1 MNLSVLYQRSVNS
14 KEGDERE
21 IEAIQKAGF
30 NLSFHRNSPTVKD
43 SIVVGRYSVVPFYR
57 ELEEDLVLSG
67 SKLIHNF
74 AGHRYIA
81 TGDYLSDLGWDIT
94 PRTWDRI
101 EDISPYFSGP
111 FFLKGR
117 TSSRKDLLWGRAC
130 FAPNRESLGKVR
142 DYLEPLVDHEGGIL
156 IREWVPFVTYL
167 TGVTGMPITNEWRVF
182 CYGQKILASG
192 YYWASYDEET
202 INCRPKSLPPEAYLT
217 VVEALKCLRHSLFCA
232 IDVAEKASGGWTV
245 VEVNDGQMSGLS
257 LVDPFELYSNLY
269 REIVRLHDEH

>member
-94 PRTWDRI
+94 PRV
-101 EDISPYFSGP
+101 ISAVMPSGVEHC
-111 FFLKGR
+111 
-117 TSSRKDLLWGRAC
+117 S
-130 FAPNRESLGKVR
+130 GKPPSVR
-142 DYLEPLVDHEGGIL
+142 FVRVD
-156 IREWVPFVTYL
+156 V
-167 TGVTGMPITNEWRVF
+167 
-182 CYGQKILASG
+182 
-192 YYWASYDEET
+192 
-202 INCRPKSLPPEAYLT
+202 
-217 VVEALKCLRHSLFCA
+217 
-232 IDVAEKASGGWTV
+232 
-245 VEVNDGQMSGLS
+245 
-257 LVDPFELYSNLY
+257 
-269 REIVRLHDEH
+269 